1 MNAEEKNK
9 IAKIYF
15 EIGEIHGR
23 VLSKDTLITLVNAF
37 DDLPFDSVFTEIK
50 KWLLAGS
57 HFPLPAHIRAKILP
71 VKNESDDISEA
82 VNRAL
87 SAVTSFGYCN
97 STEAKMFIGELG
109 WQIIQG
115 MGGWVHL
122 CETLGSETPEGVMRK
137 QMLDYGETV
146 WKRVKRGEHHEAPRL
161 PESVK
166 NIFPILK
173 SIE

>member
-1 MNAEEKNK
+1 MKNE
-9 IAKIYF
+9 IATTWIQLA
-15 EIGEIHGR
+15 ILTGR
-23 VLSKDTLITLVNAF
+23 QLNQSTLDLLLRSVE
-37 DDLPFDSVFTEIK
+37 DLPQQDVLNVLNKWPETETN
-50 KWLLAGS
+50 
-57 HFPLPAHIRAKILP
+57 FPLPAHIRAKILP

-87 SAVTSFGYCN
+87 SAVTTFGYCN
-97 STEAKMFIGELG
+97 STEAKMYIGELG

-115 MGGWVHL
+115 MGGWLHL

-146 WKRVKRGEHHEAPRL
+146 WKRFKRGEHHEAPRL
-161 PESVK
+161 PESFK

-173 SIE
+173 SVE